1 MKAND
6 KFPKILYIVVIT
18 SFIIPVIY
26 LTLKIILM
34 ANGIWEDPR
43 PISDFSLM
51 LLECILGIL
60 AINLPSIL
68 EKRLNFEIPK
78 SLLIFYLIFLYC
90 AITLGEVR
98 DFYYRIPHWDT
109 ILHAMSSLMSGSFGF
124 MVVDILNRDK
134 HTSMNLS
141 PIFVAL
147 FAFCFGCTIGSLWEI
162 YEFSFDGILGL
173 NMQKFRLE
181 NGTEL
186 IGHAALS
193 DTMKDIIVDSLGA
206 LIASIIGYFNLKIE
220 IKRSKETSLNEE

>member
-78 SLLIFYLIFLYC
+78 LLLIFYLIFLYC

-98 DFYYRIPHWDT
+98 DFYYKIPHWDT

-220 IKRSKETSLNEE
+220 AKRSKETSMNEE